1 MPQDLLSQ
9 LILKNHIAVTLNHQE
24 LCYEIEI
31 GHACFQECNG
41 NFMNIILG
49 VVVFPIENM

>member
-1 MPQDLLSQ
+1 MPQDLVSQ
-9 LILKNHIAVTLNHQE
+9 LLLRNHIAVTLNHQE

-41 NFMNIILG
+41 SFMNIILG